1 MNRVHHYQ
9 APPHVPLSGDFR
21 VRIRPVGGAWEEIPV
36 FEVNVDMHQVRQASM
51 AYFDMEGEVEV
62 EICCLYTAIQ
72 SSELRPRSASLI
84 PVVAQ
89 DTLTF
94 ALHEPRKLSI
104 EINGDRFR
112 NLHLFANPFELQPP
126 KPDDPDVLFVKPGI
140 HRTDDLLRLLSEPL
154 DATGETPA
162 VLYFGEGAHF
172 VEETVLRLPSGI
184 TVYLAGGAALM
195 GSLVCDRVQDVV
207 IRGRGMIYLAMF
219 HRFSA
224 FRGVRVTFSSHIRI
238 EGIMVIDPPHY
249 SVFLGQSEQVEI
261 ENFKSFSTRGWS
273 DGIDMMSCKQIQLRD
288 LFMRNSDDC
297 VAIYGSRWDYRGD
310 TRDVTVRDSVLW
322 ADVAHALMIGTHG
335 DHEQGGD
342 IIENIR
348 YENIDILEHHEPQ
361 VNYWGAM
368 AINAGDGNTVRN
380 VVYSHIRVDD
390 FEMGQLFDIRV
401 VHNKDYNPLP
411 GNRIEN
417 VTFEQI
423 EYNGTKGNPP
433 RIHGYDE
440 ERAVEGITFNRMY
453 INGRLLTSLE
463 DSGFDTNSFARQIQF
478 NTGEH

>member
-1 MNRVHHYQ
+1 MNRIHIYP
-9 APPHVPLSGDFR
+9 APPHIPIKGDFR
-21 VRIRPVGGAWEEIPV
+21 VRIRPIEGIWEEVPV
-36 FEVNVDMHQVRQASM
+36 FEINVDMHQVRQASM

-62 EICCLYTAIQ
+62 EISCLYTAVQRCEI
-72 SSELRPRSASLI
+72 RPNSTTVI
-84 PVVAQ
+84 PFVVH

-94 ALHEPRKLSI
+94 MLNKPRKLSI

-112 NLHLFANPFELQPP
+112 NLHLFANPFEDNPP
-126 KPDDPDVLFVKPGI
+126 QPDDSDVLFVKPGI
-140 HRTDDLLRLLSEPL
+140 HRPDDLLRLLSEPL
-154 DATGETPA
+154 EATGKKPTI
-162 VLYFGEGAHF
+162 LYFGDGAHY
-172 VEETVLRLPSGI
+172 VEETVLRLPSGV

-224 FRGVRVTFSSHIRI
+224 FRGVRITFSKNIRI

-249 SVFLGQSEQVEI
+249 SVFMGQSRQVEI
-261 ENFKSFSTRGWS
+261 VNFKSFSTRGWS
-273 DGIDMMSCKQIQLRD
+273 DGIDLMSCSQILLQD

-297 VAIYGSRWDYRGD
+297 IAIYGSRWDYFGD
-310 TRDVTVRDSVLW
+310 TREVTVRDSVLW

-335 DHEQGGD
+335 DHRGGGD
-342 IIENIR
+342 IIEDIR
-348 YENIDILEHHEPQ
+348 FENIDILEHHEPQ

-368 AINAGDGNTVRN
+368 AINAGDSNTVRN

-401 VHNKDYNPLP
+401 VQNKDYNPLP
-411 GNRIEN
+411 GKRIEN
-417 VTFEQI
+417 VIFEHV
-423 EYNGTKGNPP
+423 EYCGTRANTP

-440 ERAVEGITFNRMY
+440 KRGVEGVIFNQLY
-453 INGRLLTSLE
+453 INGRLVTSLE
-463 DSGFDTNSFARQIQF
+463 DSGFDANSFAKQIQF
-478 NTGEH
+478 NTEQL